1 MTSLAGQRWWLVGAS
16 EGLGL
21 ALAGEMS
28 RAGCA
33 LVLSARDPDRLAA
46 ALASLPRPAR
56 AIACDVADRAS
67 VERAAA
73 EAGPI
78 DGLVFL
84 AGIYWPMRAQ
94 DWDAAKVEAM
104 CDINFTGCARAV
116 GAVLPGM
123 LARGTG
129 HIVITG
135 SLAGFRGLPGAVGY
149 GASKAACMSLAE
161 SLHADLR
168 GSGVKVQLVNPGF
181 VRTRLT
187 DLNRFAMPQIM
198 EPEAAA
204 KAIFAHMQTRRFALS
219 FPAPFAWAFRLAQF
233 LPQPLYDRLFSPP
246 APSSGLV

>member
-1 MTSLAGQRWWLVGAS
+1 MTRLAGQRWWLVGAS

-21 ALAGEMS
+21 ALAQEMS
-28 RAGCA
+28 RAGCD

-46 ALASLPRPAR
+46 AVASLPGTAR
-56 AIACDVADRAS
+56 AVTCDVADRGS
-67 VERAAA
+67 ITQAAA
-73 EAGPI
+73 DIGLI
-78 DGLVFL
+78 DGVVFL

-104 CDINFTGCARAV
+104 CDVNFTGCARTV
-116 GAVLPGM
+116 GTVLPGM
-123 LARGTG
+123 LARGRG

-161 SLHADLR
+161 TLHADLR
-168 GSGVKVQLVNPGF
+168 GSGIKVQLVNPGF

-219 FPAPFAWAFRLAQF
+219 FPAPFAWVFRLGQL
-233 LPQPLYDRLFSPP
+233 LPQPLYDRLFARPGT
-246 APSSGLV
+246 A